1 MMRHR
6 HTITSRDHVPRVS
19 PFIKS
24 KSRMTNVERP
34 ERGVELRPTRRNFP
48 MLAMDGTSESFDFSF
63 LSSEDVLSYREF
75 RSRFNCRFSFHDI
88 FPRSKWKVARNTR
101 RRICSNACQWVCRAA
116 VKLRH
121 IGEDSLP
128 SRRRREETIVRVDER
143 KEARCDYSHAPPR
156 GLPHRDS
163 RQ

>member
-1 MMRHR
+1 MSNGQNEASNYGQLEG
-6 HTITSRDHVPRVS
+6 IFQCSRW
-19 PFIKS
+19 
-24 KSRMTNVERP
+24 ME
-34 ERGVELRPTRRNFP
+34 RRNPSISRFSP
-48 MLAMDGTSESFDFSF
+48 ARMYFLIASFVRDSIVDF
-63 LSSEDVLSYREF
+63 LSTIYFLDRNGKWRETLGGK
-75 RSRFNCRFSFHDI
+75 RG
-88 FPRSKWKVARNTR
+88 
-101 RRICSNACQWVCRAA
+101 ICSNACQWVCRAA

-156 GLPHRDS
+156 RLPHRDS

>member
-1 MMRHR
+1 MESGEKHSEGRGDSARM
-6 HTITSRDHVPRVS
+6 RVS
-19 PFIKS
+19 GS
-24 KSRMTNVERP
+24 VER
-34 ERGVELRPTRRNFP
+34 L
-48 MLAMDGTSESFDFSF
+48 
-63 LSSEDVLSYREF
+63 
-75 RSRFNCRFSFHDI
+75 
-88 FPRSKWKVARNTR
+88 
-101 RRICSNACQWVCRAA
+101 
-116 VKLRH
+116 LRH